1 MGLGLVVLLIAVV
14 GAIFALG
21 DRYDLGPL
29 AAGRLTTSLA
39 RRVSIGSLHVTPG
52 RWLHV
57 ELRDFQLDNL
67 PGGTQAVM
75 TTVTTA
81 SAEIEAISVLYGP
94 LVVRKLT
101 VDGLQI
107 LLEQTSDDRK
117 NWKFGVA
124 AQTAPRPS
132 DRSRLPTLFDA
143 QVTGDVVFRTSSGRP
158 LATHVDRF
166 QLHTEAT
173 DKPVRLDGIGSY
185 NGIPIRLEADLA
197 SLNALRDAA
206 MPYPARISA
215 TSGDT
220 ALHFQGTM
228 TEPLDVD
235 GAKGQLEL
243 VAPTAT
249 AILQITGASGD
260 FHASLRL
267 VGPFEHDGP
276 LWHVSQ
282 AVGTLNEDTI
292 TAADVKLVE
301 GPRGKSDDLTVDLAF
316 DRLDANALLAA
327 KKKGSIAG
335 ADVPL
340 TVDRAPDMLIAAKVA
355 AHELTYAGIHG
366 SDMTFSGSLEP
377 GRIVV
382 DVLSLDYLGA
392 PFRASGQIDAVPGP
406 ADSDGGRVTANV
418 DITHMDV
425 QALRQLLA
433 AGDLPLLGRIDGR
446 VLVEATGATLN
457 EAARKARLSAVF
469 VMDSGSISRQLIE
482 LASTDART
490 ILRKAAG
497 MSPISCL
504 VGVVD
509 IRGGIGTISPLRIR
523 SADGTITG
531 RGSFD
536 IYRHQIDITVASEAR
551 TTNLFA
557 LDVPIRVTGLFAS
570 PTIRPA
576 TLSAAGRAQLS
587 AGDNISQ
594 LLPGLQPFARRSPC
608 LSTRAG

>member
-39 RRVSIGSLHVTPG
+39 RKVTIGSLYVTPG

-67 PGGTQAVM
+67 PGGTQPIM

-107 LLEQTSDDRK
+107 LLEHTSDDRK

-124 AQTAPRPS
+124 AQTAPPRPS
-132 DRSRLPTLFDA
+132 DRSRFPTLFDA

-228 TEPLDVD
+228 TEPLNVD

-249 AILQITGASGD
+249 AILQIAGASGD

-282 AVGTLNEDTI
+282 AVGTLNKDTI

-355 AHELTYAGIHG
+355 AHELTYAGVRG
-366 SDMTFSGSLEP
+366 SDMTFNGSLEP

-406 ADSDGGRVTANV
+406 AAGGRLTANV

-446 VLVEATGATLN
+446 VLLEATGATLN
-457 EAARKARLSAVF
+457 EAARRARLSAVF
-469 VMDSGSISRQLIE
+469 AMDSGSISRQLIE

-490 ILRKAAG
+490 IFRKAAG

-587 AGDNISQ
+587 AGDNVSQ
-594 LLPGLQPFARRSPC
+594 LLPGLQPFARRNPC